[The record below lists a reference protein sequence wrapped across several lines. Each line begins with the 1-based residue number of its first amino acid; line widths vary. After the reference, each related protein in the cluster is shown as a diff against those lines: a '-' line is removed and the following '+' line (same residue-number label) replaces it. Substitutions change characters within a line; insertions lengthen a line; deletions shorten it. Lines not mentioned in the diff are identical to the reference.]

1 MHFKPIV
8 LDSVFTEEDQKKLRE
23 ILDSQAHSKNWV
35 DHKNSRRV
43 IKYDE
48 LESYFSKK
56 LEPVLQKIFDN
67 PRIKTTYSVYLDYDK
82 PTSKLPPHK
91 DNNACTYTID
101 YCVSAK
107 TPWGVIVEGE
117 EFIFGPNQALVF
129 MGGHDSHWRNAMP
142 DPENNRVEVIMFH
155 FCVDDHWYFT
165 EGQDYMYELMDKD
178 LLPEGDSYHLSPAFL
193 GRNDIDLPH
202 E

>member
-1 MHFKPIV
+1 LHFKPIV